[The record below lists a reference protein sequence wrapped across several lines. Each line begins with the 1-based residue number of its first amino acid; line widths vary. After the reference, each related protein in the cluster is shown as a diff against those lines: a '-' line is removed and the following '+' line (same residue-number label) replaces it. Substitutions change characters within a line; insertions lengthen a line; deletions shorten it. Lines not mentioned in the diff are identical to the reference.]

1 MGEMVSVFQAATDV
15 LERDV
20 IAWVDSGLAGE
31 SVLFAVG
38 IALVGLCSIAVGLGN
53 VADPEMYD
61 DPTDVFVYLLGWVLL
76 WGLTPAYVAFG
87 ILEYGP
93 LVATAITVGIFV
105 VAGFAL
111 VPLAEWAHELRGR
124 RRIEQ
129 HSSSIYTTE
138 STEGSN

>member
-1 MGEMVSVFQAATDV
+1 MTRYDSVED
-15 LERDV
+15 LPDDLRDLS
-20 IAWVDSGLAGE
+20 ADDRLDQST
-31 SVLFAVG
+31 VG
-38 IALVGLCSIAVGLGN
+38 R
-53 VADPEMYD
+53 VAEMYD

-105 VAGFAL
+105 VAGFAI